1 MSESP
6 AATKPLSTALI
17 LLMAVATGLAVASN
31 YYAQPLLHTI
41 AQELG
46 LSMESAG
53 AVVITAQLSY
63 GAGLFLLVPL
73 GDLFEQR
80 RLIVT
85 MTVLSAAGLLL
96 SAFAPSLTWLL
107 IGTAVTGM
115 FSVSAQVLVPMAASL
130 TDPQSRGR
138 VVGTLMSGLLLGIL
152 LARTVAGALSS
163 AGDWRSIYLLA
174 AGLMFIS
181 AISLFFA
188 LPNHHHSA
196 GLSYPKLLGS
206 VFKLFVEEPVLRL
219 RSVLGLLTFS
229 LFALFWTPLAF
240 LLAVPP
246 YNYSDGVIGLFGL
259 AGAVGAVA
267 ANWAGR
273 MADRGRGQMA
283 TTVGLLVLLACWLPM
298 AFAGH
303 SLIALLIGVLALD
316 FAVQLVHVSNQ
327 NAVFQVRPAAR
338 NRLNAGY
345 ITCYFIGGA
354 LGSLLGTQL
363 FEYSGWKAIVVAGI
377 LIGTLALLVWVLAER
392 RRKLQPPRPSA
403 AAS

>member
-1 MSESP
+1 MSTSP
-6 AATKPLSTALI
+6 AAHKPLSTALI
-17 LLMAVATGLAVASN
+17 LLMATATGLAVASN

-46 LSMESAG
+46 LSMSSAG
-53 AVVITAQLSY
+53 TVVITAQLSY
-63 GAGLFLLVPL
+63 GAGLLLLVPL

-80 RLIVT
+80 RLIVS
-85 MTVLSAAGLLL
+85 MTVLSALGLLL
-96 SAFAPSLTWLL
+96 SAFAPSLPLL
-107 IGTAVTGM
+107 LLGTAVTGL

-152 LARTVAGALSS
+152 LARTVAGSLSS
-163 AGDWRSIYLLA
+163 AGDWRTIYLLA
-174 AGLMFIS
+174 AALMFIS
-181 AISLFFA
+181 AIALYCA
-188 LPNHHHSA
+188 LPNHHQSA

-206 VFKLFVEEPVLRL
+206 VFRLFVEEPVLRL
-219 RSVLGLLTFS
+219 RALLGLLTFS

-240 LLAVPP
+240 LLALPP
-246 YNYSDGVIGLFGL
+246 YGYSDAVIGLFGL

-273 MADRGRGQMA
+273 MADRGKGQQA
-283 TTVGLLVLLACWLPM
+283 TTAGLLVLLACWLPM
-298 AFAGH
+298 AFAGS
-303 SLIALLIGVLALD
+303 SLAALLIGVLALD

-327 NAVFQVRPAAR
+327 NAVFQIRPAAR

-354 LGSLLGTQL
+354 LGSLAGAQT
-363 FEYSGWKAIVVAGI
+363 YPVYGWEGIVMVGAVI
-377 LIGTLALLVWVLAER
+377 ATLTLAVWGYALQRES
-392 RRKLQPPRPSA
+392 KLQPVG
-403 AAS
+403 

>member
-1 MSESP
+1 MSAST
-6 AATKPLSTALI
+6 AAAKPLSTALI
-17 LLMAVATGLAVASN
+17 LLMATATGLAVASN

-41 AQELG
+41 AQHMG
-46 LSMESAG
+46 LSMSG
-53 AVVITAQLSY
+53 VGSVVITAQLSY
-63 GAGLFLLVPL
+63 GAGLLLLVPL

-80 RLIVT
+80 RLIVI
-85 MTVLSAAGLLL
+85 MTVLSALGLLL
-96 SAFAPSLTWLL
+96 SAFSPSLTWLL
-107 IGTAVTGM
+107 LGTAMTGL
-115 FSVSAQVLVPMAASL
+115 FSVSAQILVTMGASL

-163 AGDWRSIYLLA
+163 AGDWRTIYLLA
-174 AGLMFIS
+174 AALMFIS
-181 AISLFFA
+181 AIALFVA
-188 LPNHHHSA
+188 LPSHHHSA

-206 VFKLFVEEPVLRL
+206 VFRLFVEEPVLRL
-219 RSVLGLLTFS
+219 RAALGLLTFS

-246 YNYSDGVIGLFGL
+246 YSYSDAVIGLFGL
-259 AGAVGAVA
+259 AGAVGALA
-267 ANWAGR
+267 ASWAGR
-273 MADRGRGQMA
+273 MADRGKGQQA

-298 AFAGH
+298 AFAGT
-303 SLIALLIGVLALD
+303 SLTALLIGVLALD

-354 LGSLLGTQL
+354 LGSLVGAQT
-363 FEYSGWKAIVVAGI
+363 YPVYGWMASCSSG
-377 LIGTLALLVWVLAER
+377 
-392 RRKLQPPRPSA
+392 PS
-403 AAS
+403 SPH

>member
-6 AATKPLSTALI
+6 VPTKPLSTALI

-53 AVVITAQLSY
+53 TVVITAQLSY

-85 MTVLSAAGLLL
+85 MTVLSALGLLL
-96 SAFAPSLTWLL
+96 SSFAPSLTWLL

-174 AGLMFIS
+174 ASLMFIS
-181 AISLFFA
+181 ALSLFFA

-219 RSVLGLLTFS
+219 RSILGLLTFS

-354 LGSLLGTQL
+354 MGSLIGAQTYPL
-363 FEYSGWKAIVVAGI
+363 YGWNGIVMVGAVI
-377 LIGTLALLVWVLAER
+377 ATLTLAIWGFM
-392 RRKLQPPRPSA
+392 LQRESRLPA
-403 AAS
+403 AG

>member
-1 MSESP
+1 MSESTV
-6 AATKPLSTALI
+6 ATKPLSTALI
-17 LLMAVATGLAVASN
+17 LLMAIATGLAVASN

-41 AQELG
+41 AKELG
-46 LSMESAG
+46 LTMESAG
-53 AVVITAQLSY
+53 TVVITAQLSY
-63 GAGLFLLVPL
+63 GAGLLLLVPL

-85 MTVLSAAGLLL
+85 MTVLSALGLLL

-163 AGDWRSIYLLA
+163 AGDWRAIYLLA
-174 AGLMFIS
+174 AALMLIS
-181 AISLFFA
+181 AISLFCA

-206 VFKLFVEEPVLRL
+206 VFTLFVEEPVLRL
-219 RSVLGLLTFS
+219 RSLLGLLTFS

-303 SLIALLIGVLALD
+303 SLIALIIGVLALD

-354 LGSLLGTQL
+354 LGSLIGAQT
-363 FEYSGWKAIVVAGI
+363 YPAYGWSGIVIVGAVI
-377 LIGTLALLVWVLAER
+377 ATLALAIWGYVLQREST
-392 RRKLQPPRPSA
+392 LQTVG
-403 AAS
+403 

>member
-1 MSESP
+1 MSDSTV
-6 AATKPLSTALI
+6 ATKPLSTALI
-17 LLMAVATGLAVASN
+17 LLMAIATGLAVASN

-41 AQELG
+41 AKELG

-53 AVVITAQLSY
+53 TVVITAQLSY
-63 GAGLFLLVPL
+63 GAGLLLLVPL

-85 MTVLSAAGLLL
+85 MTVLSALGLLL

-107 IGTAVTGM
+107 IGTAVTGL

-163 AGDWRSIYLLA
+163 AGDWRAIYLLA
-174 AGLMFIS
+174 AALMLIS
-181 AISLFFA
+181 ALSLFCA

-196 GLSYPKLLGS
+196 GLSYPKLLRS
-206 VFKLFVEEPVLRL
+206 VFTLFVEEPVLRL
-219 RSVLGLLTFS
+219 RSLLGMLTFS

-273 MADRGRGQMA
+273 MADRGRGQIA

-303 SLIALLIGVLALD
+303 SLIALIIGVLALD

-345 ITCYFIGGA
+345 ITCYFVGGA
-354 LGSLLGTQL
+354 LGSLIGAQT
-363 FEYSGWKAIVVAGI
+363 YPVYGWSGIVIVGAVI
-377 LIGTLALLVWVLAER
+377 ATLALAIWGYVLQRES
-392 RRKLQPPRPSA
+392 KLQA
-403 AAS
+403 VG

>member
-1 MSESP
+1 
-6 AATKPLSTALI
+6 
-17 LLMAVATGLAVASN
+17 
-31 YYAQPLLHTI
+31 
-41 AQELG
+41 
-46 LSMESAG
+46 
-53 AVVITAQLSY
+53 
-63 GAGLFLLVPL
+63 
-73 GDLFEQR
+73 
-80 RLIVT
+80 
-85 MTVLSAAGLLL
+85 
-96 SAFAPSLTWLL
+96 
-107 IGTAVTGM
+107 
-115 FSVSAQVLVPMAASL
+115 
-130 TDPQSRGR
+130 
-138 VVGTLMSGLLLGIL
+138 
-152 LARTVAGALSS
+152 
-163 AGDWRSIYLLA
+163 
-174 AGLMFIS
+174 MFIS

-354 LGSLLGTQL
+354 LGSLIGAQT
-363 FEYSGWKAIVVAGI
+363 YPVYGWDGIVVVGAVI
-377 LIGTLALLVWVLAER
+377 STLALAIWGFMLQRES
-392 RRKLQPPRPSA
+392 KLQPVG
-403 AAS
+403 

>member
-1 MSESP
+1 MSTSP
-6 AATKPLSTALI
+6 ARHKPLSTALI
-17 LLMAVATGLAVASN
+17 LLMATATGLAVASN
-31 YYAQPLLHTI
+31 YYPQPLLHTI

-46 LSMESAG
+46 LSMSGAG
-53 AVVITAQLSY
+53 TVVITAQLSY
-63 GAGLFLLVPL
+63 GAGLLLLVPL

-80 RLIVT
+80 RLIVS
-85 MTVLSAAGLLL
+85 MTVLSALGLLL
-96 SAFAPSLTWLL
+96 SAFAPSLTLL
-107 IGTAVTGM
+107 LLGTAITGL

-163 AGDWRSIYLLA
+163 AGDWRTIYLLA
-174 AGLMFIS
+174 AALMFIS
-181 AISLFFA
+181 AIALYCA
-188 LPNHHHSA
+188 LPNHHQSA

-206 VFKLFVEEPVLRL
+206 VFRLFVEEPVLRL
-219 RSVLGLLTFS
+219 RALLGLLTFS

-240 LLAVPP
+240 LLAMPP
-246 YNYSDGVIGLFGL
+246 YGYSDAVIGLFGL

-273 MADRGRGQMA
+273 MADRGKGQQA

-298 AFAGH
+298 AFAGS
-303 SLIALLIGVLALD
+303 SLVALLIGVLALD

-327 NAVFQVRPAAR
+327 NAVFQIRPAAR

-354 LGSLLGTQL
+354 LGSLAGAQTYPL
-363 FEYSGWKAIVVAGI
+363 YGWEGIVMVGAVI
-377 LIGTLALLVWVLAER
+377 ATLTLAVWGYALQRES
-392 RRKLQPPRPSA
+392 KLQPVV
-403 AAS
+403 

>member
-1 MSESP
+1 MSTSP
-6 AATKPLSTALI
+6 AAHKPLSTALI
-17 LLMAVATGLAVASN
+17 LLMATATGLAVASN

-46 LSMESAG
+46 LSMSSAG
-53 AVVITAQLSY
+53 TVVITAQLSY
-63 GAGLFLLVPL
+63 GAGLLLLVPL

-80 RLIVT
+80 RLIVS
-85 MTVLSAAGLLL
+85 MTVLSALGLLL
-96 SAFAPSLTWLL
+96 SAFAPSLPLL
-107 IGTAVTGM
+107 LLGTAVTGL

-152 LARTVAGALSS
+152 LARTVAGSLSS
-163 AGDWRSIYLLA
+163 AGDWRTIYLLA
-174 AGLMFIS
+174 AALMFIS
-181 AISLFFA
+181 AIALYCA
-188 LPNHHHSA
+188 LPNHHQSA

-206 VFKLFVEEPVLRL
+206 VFRLFVEEPVLRL
-219 RSVLGLLTFS
+219 RALLGLLTFS

-240 LLAVPP
+240 LLALPP
-246 YNYSDGVIGLFGL
+246 YGYSDAVIGLFGL

-273 MADRGRGQMA
+273 MADRGKGRQA
-283 TTVGLLVLLACWLPM
+283 TTAGLLVLLACWLPM
-298 AFAGH
+298 AFAGS
-303 SLIALLIGVLALD
+303 SLVALLIGVLALD

-327 NAVFQVRPAAR
+327 NAVFQIRPAAR

-354 LGSLLGTQL
+354 LGSLAGAQT
-363 FEYSGWKAIVVAGI
+363 YPVYGWEGIVMVGAVI
-377 LIGTLALLVWVLAER
+377 ATLTLAVWGYALQRES
-392 RRKLQPPRPSA
+392 KLQPVG
-403 AAS
+403 

>member
-1 MSESP
+1 MSAST

-17 LLMAVATGLAVASN
+17 LLMATATGLAVASN

-41 AQELG
+41 AQHMG
-46 LSMESAG
+46 LSMSGAG
-53 AVVITAQLSY
+53 SVVITAQLSY
-63 GAGLFLLVPL
+63 GAGLLLLVPL

-80 RLIVT
+80 RLIVI
-85 MTVLSAAGLLL
+85 MTVLSALGLLL
-96 SAFAPSLTWLL
+96 SAFSPSLTWLL
-107 IGTAVTGM
+107 LGTAITGL
-115 FSVSAQVLVPMAASL
+115 FSVSAQILVTMGASL

-163 AGDWRSIYLLA
+163 AGDWRTIYLLA
-174 AGLMFIS
+174 AALMFIS
-181 AISLFFA
+181 AIALFFA
-188 LPNHHHSA
+188 LPSHHNSA

-206 VFKLFVEEPVLRL
+206 VFRLFVDEPVLRL
-219 RSVLGLLTFS
+219 RAALGLLTFS

-246 YNYSDGVIGLFGL
+246 YSYSDAVIGLFGL
-259 AGAVGAVA
+259 AGAVGALA
-267 ANWAGR
+267 ASWAGR
-273 MADRGRGQMA
+273 MADRGKGQQA
-283 TTVGLLVLLACWLPM
+283 TTVGLLVLLASWLPM
-298 AFAGH
+298 AFAGT
-303 SLIALLIGVLALD
+303 SLTALLIGVLALD

-354 LGSLLGTQL
+354 LGSLVGAQT
-363 FEYSGWKAIVVAGI
+363 YPVYGWDGIVLVGAVI
-377 LIGTLALLVWVLAER
+377 ATLTLAVWGYALQRES
-392 RRKLQPPRPSA
+392 KLQPVD
-403 AAS
+403 

>member
-1 MSESP
+1 MSDSTV
-6 AATKPLSTALI
+6 ATKPLSTALI
-17 LLMAVATGLAVASN
+17 LLMAIATGLAVASN

-41 AQELG
+41 AKELG

-53 AVVITAQLSY
+53 TVVITAQLSY
-63 GAGLFLLVPL
+63 GAGLLLLVPL

-85 MTVLSAAGLLL
+85 MTVLSALGLLL

-107 IGTAVTGM
+107 IGTAVTGL

-163 AGDWRSIYLLA
+163 AGDWRAIYLLA
-174 AGLMFIS
+174 AALMLIS
-181 AISLFFA
+181 ALSLFCA

-196 GLSYPKLLGS
+196 GLSYPKLLRS
-206 VFKLFVEEPVLRL
+206 VFTLFVEEPVLRL
-219 RSVLGLLTFS
+219 RSLLGLLTFS

-273 MADRGRGQMA
+273 MADRGRGQIA

-303 SLIALLIGVLALD
+303 SLIALIIGVLALD

-354 LGSLLGTQL
+354 LGSLIGAQT
-363 FEYSGWKAIVVAGI
+363 YPVYGWSGIVIVGAVI
-377 LIGTLALLVWVLAER
+377 ATLALAIWGYVLQRES
-392 RRKLQPPRPSA
+392 KLQA
-403 AAS
+403 VG

>member
-6 AATKPLSTALI
+6 VPTKPLSTALI

-53 AVVITAQLSY
+53 TVVITAQLSY

-85 MTVLSAAGLLL
+85 MTVLSALGLLL

-174 AGLMFIS
+174 ASLMFIS
-181 AISLFFA
+181 ALSLFFA

-219 RSVLGLLTFS
+219 RSILGLLTFS

-354 LGSLLGTQL
+354 MGSLIGAQTYPL
-363 FEYSGWKAIVVAGI
+363 YGWNGIVMVGAVI
-377 LIGTLALLVWVLAER
+377 ATLTLAIWGFM
-392 RRKLQPPRPSA
+392 LQRESRLPA
-403 AAS
+403 AG

>member
-1 MSESP
+1 MSTSP
-6 AATKPLSTALI
+6 AAHKPLSTALI
-17 LLMAVATGLAVASN
+17 LLMATATGLAVASN

-46 LSMESAG
+46 LSMSSAG
-53 AVVITAQLSY
+53 TVVITAQLSY
-63 GAGLFLLVPL
+63 GAGLLLLVPL

-80 RLIVT
+80 RLIVS
-85 MTVLSAAGLLL
+85 MTVLSALGLLL
-96 SAFAPSLTWLL
+96 SAFAPSLPLL
-107 IGTAVTGM
+107 LLGTAVTGL

-152 LARTVAGALSS
+152 LARTVAGSLSS
-163 AGDWRSIYLLA
+163 AGDWRTIYLLA
-174 AGLMFIS
+174 AALMFIS
-181 AISLFFA
+181 AIALYCA
-188 LPNHHHSA
+188 LPNHHQSA

-206 VFKLFVEEPVLRL
+206 VFRLFVEEPVLRL
-219 RSVLGLLTFS
+219 RALLGLLTFS

-240 LLAVPP
+240 LLALPP
-246 YNYSDGVIGLFGL
+246 YGYSDAVIGLFGL

-273 MADRGRGQMA
+273 MADRGKGRQA
-283 TTVGLLVLLACWLPM
+283 TTAGLLVLLACWLPM
-298 AFAGH
+298 AFAGS
-303 SLIALLIGVLALD
+303 SLAALLIGVLALD

-327 NAVFQVRPAAR
+327 NAVFQIRPTAR

-354 LGSLLGTQL
+354 LGSLAGAQT
-363 FEYSGWKAIVVAGI
+363 YPVYGWEGIVMVGAVI
-377 LIGTLALLVWVLAER
+377 AALTLAVWGYALQRES
-392 RRKLQPPRPSA
+392 KLQPVG
-403 AAS
+403 

>member
-6 AATKPLSTALI
+6 VPTKPLSTALI

-53 AVVITAQLSY
+53 TVVITAQLSY

-85 MTVLSAAGLLL
+85 MTVLSALGLLL

-174 AGLMFIS
+174 ASLMFIS
-181 AISLFFA
+181 ALSLFFA

-206 VFKLFVEEPVLRL
+206 VFKLFVEEPVLRM
-219 RSVLGLLTFS
+219 RSILGLLTFS

-354 LGSLLGTQL
+354 MGSLIGAQTYPL
-363 FEYSGWKAIVVAGI
+363 YGWNGIVMVGAVI
-377 LIGTLALLVWVLAER
+377 ATLTLAIWGFM
-392 RRKLQPPRPSA
+392 LQRESRLPA
-403 AAS
+403 AG

>member
-1 MSESP
+1 M
-6 AATKPLSTALI
+6 
-17 LLMAVATGLAVASN
+17 TGL
-31 YYAQPLLHTI
+31 
-41 AQELG
+41 
-46 LSMESAG
+46 
-53 AVVITAQLSY
+53 
-63 GAGLFLLVPL
+63 
-73 GDLFEQR
+73 
-80 RLIVT
+80 
-85 MTVLSAAGLLL
+85 
-96 SAFAPSLTWLL
+96 
-107 IGTAVTGM
+107 

-163 AGDWRSIYLLA
+163 AGDWRTIYLVA
-174 AGLMFIS
+174 AALMTVS
-181 AISLFFA
+181 AIALFCA
-188 LPNHHHSA
+188 LPNHHQSA

-219 RSVLGLLTFS
+219 RSILGLLTFS

-246 YNYSDGVIGLFGL
+246 YSYSDAIIGLFGL

-273 MADRGRGQMA
+273 MADRGKGQLA
-283 TTVGLLVLLACWLPM
+283 TTVGLLALLACWLPM

-303 SLIALLIGVLALD
+303 SLLALLIGVLVLD

-327 NAVFQVRPAAR
+327 NAVFKVRPAAR

-354 LGSLLGTQL
+354 LGSLVGAQT
-363 FEYSGWKAIVVAGI
+363 YPVYGWNGIVIVGAAVA
-377 LIGTLALLVWVLAER
+377 TLALAVWGYALQQESR
-392 RRKLQPPRPSA
+392 LQPVA
-403 AAS
+403 

>member
-1 MSESP
+1 MSTSP
-6 AATKPLSTALI
+6 AAHKPLSTALI
-17 LLMAVATGLAVASN
+17 LLMATATGLAVASN

-46 LSMESAG
+46 LSMSSAG
-53 AVVITAQLSY
+53 TVVITAQLSY
-63 GAGLFLLVPL
+63 GAGLLLLVPL

-80 RLIVT
+80 RLIVS
-85 MTVLSAAGLLL
+85 MTVLSALGLLL
-96 SAFAPSLTWLL
+96 SAFAPSLTLL
-107 IGTAVTGM
+107 LLGTAVTGL

-152 LARTVAGALSS
+152 LARTVAGSLSS
-163 AGDWRSIYLLA
+163 AGDWRTIYLLA
-174 AGLMFIS
+174 AALMFIS
-181 AISLFFA
+181 AIALYCA
-188 LPNHHHSA
+188 LPNHHQSA

-206 VFKLFVEEPVLRL
+206 VFRLFVEEPVLRL
-219 RSVLGLLTFS
+219 RALLGLLTFS

-240 LLAVPP
+240 LLALPP
-246 YNYSDGVIGLFGL
+246 YGYSDAVIGLFGL

-273 MADRGRGQMA
+273 MADRGKGQQA
-283 TTVGLLVLLACWLPM
+283 TTAGLLVLLACWLPM
-298 AFAGH
+298 AFAGS
-303 SLIALLIGVLALD
+303 SLTALLIGVLALD

-327 NAVFQVRPAAR
+327 NAVFQIRPAAR

-354 LGSLLGTQL
+354 LGSLAGAQT
-363 FEYSGWKAIVVAGI
+363 YPVYGWEGIVMVGAVI
-377 LIGTLALLVWVLAER
+377 AALTLAVWGYALQRES
-392 RRKLQPPRPSA
+392 KLQPVG
-403 AAS
+403 

>member
-1 MSESP
+1 MSDSTV
-6 AATKPLSTALI
+6 ATKPLSTALI
-17 LLMAVATGLAVASN
+17 LLMAIATGLAVASN

-41 AQELG
+41 AKELG
-46 LSMESAG
+46 LTMESAG
-53 AVVITAQLSY
+53 TVVITAQLSY
-63 GAGLFLLVPL
+63 GAGLLLLVPL

-85 MTVLSAAGLLL
+85 MTVLSALGLLL

-163 AGDWRSIYLLA
+163 AGDWRAIYLLA
-174 AGLMFIS
+174 AALMLIS
-181 AISLFFA
+181 AISLFCA

-206 VFKLFVEEPVLRL
+206 VFTLFVEEPVLRL
-219 RSVLGLLTFS
+219 RSLLGLLTFS

-303 SLIALLIGVLALD
+303 SLIALIIGVLALD

-354 LGSLLGTQL
+354 LGSLIGAQT
-363 FEYSGWKAIVVAGI
+363 YPAYGWSGIVIVGAVI
-377 LIGTLALLVWVLAER
+377 ATLALAIWGYVLQREST
-392 RRKLQPPRPSA
+392 LQTVG
-403 AAS
+403 

>member
-1 MSESP
+1 MSDSTV
-6 AATKPLSTALI
+6 ATKPLSTALI
-17 LLMAVATGLAVASN
+17 LLMAIATGLAVASN

-41 AQELG
+41 AKELG

-53 AVVITAQLSY
+53 TVVITAQLSY
-63 GAGLFLLVPL
+63 GAGLLLLVPL

-85 MTVLSAAGLLL
+85 MTVLSALGLLL

-107 IGTAVTGM
+107 IGTAVTGL

-163 AGDWRSIYLLA
+163 AGDWRAIYLLA
-174 AGLMFIS
+174 AALMLIS
-181 AISLFFA
+181 ALSLFCA

-196 GLSYPKLLGS
+196 GLSYPKLLRS
-206 VFKLFVEEPVLRL
+206 VFTLFVEEPVLRL
-219 RSVLGLLTFS
+219 RSLLGLLTFS

-273 MADRGRGQMA
+273 MADRGRGQIA

-303 SLIALLIGVLALD
+303 SLIALIIGVLALD

-345 ITCYFIGGA
+345 ITCYFVGGA
-354 LGSLLGTQL
+354 LGSLIGAQT
-363 FEYSGWKAIVVAGI
+363 YPVYGWSGIVIVGAVI
-377 LIGTLALLVWVLAER
+377 ATLALAIWGYVLQRES
-392 RRKLQPPRPSA
+392 KLQA
-403 AAS
+403 VG